1 MVRAQDDSGSRCC
14 CWFFFSLEPN
24 GWWGWRSMYS
34 ETQTKAN
41 KVSKM
46 AQLADFSAAQQQYL
60 FCYEYKNSFKRSR
73 VVSITIRFSAK
84 HLDVHCSSSPAISIF
99 NKQIQTISS
108 AALQLFSSSIRSI
121 CWFLQLPVS
130 ADFFFFSV
138 SSTITSIFHFS
149 LLIVCEQYSHWSLRI
164 SVECFHSDHRSVSLT
179 KLLVSH
185 FLVSS
190 FMSVRFLSSHVKL
203 LQAVKLTWW
212 LCCEGFQEQISLPV
226 MLKFREMCWFLMTRQ
241 YGRESVHN
249 RSSDRKT

>member
-1 MVRAQDDSGSRCC
+1 MFIVHPLQQSA
-14 CWFFFSLEPN
+14 FSTN
-24 GWWGWRSMYS
+24 R
-34 ETQTKAN
+34 
-41 KVSKM
+41 
-46 AQLADFSAAQQQYL
+46 
-60 FCYEYKNSFKRSR
+60 FKPY
-73 VVSITIRFSAK
+73 
-84 HLDVHCSSSPAISIF
+84 HH
-99 NKQIQTISS
+99 Q
-108 AALQLFSSSIRSI
+108 QLFSYFPVQSDQYI

-138 SSTITSIFHFS
+138 SSTISSIFS

-164 SVECFHSDHRSVSLT
+164 SVERFHSDHRSVSLT

>member
-1 MVRAQDDSGSRCC
+1 MSTRGSSRCASFKSNS
-14 CWFFFSLEPN
+14 WWELRRTQWQQMLLLKFFFSLEPT

-60 FCYEYKNSFKRSR
+60 FCYEYKNSFKWSR

-121 CWFLQLPVS
+121 
-130 ADFFFFSV
+130 
-138 SSTITSIFHFS
+138 H
-149 LLIVCEQYSHWSLRI
+149 LLISSAASFCR
-164 SVECFHSDHRSVSLT
+164 
-179 KLLVSH
+179 LL
-185 FLVSS
+185 
-190 FMSVRFLSSHVKL
+190 L
-203 LQAVKLTWW
+203 LF
-212 LCCEGFQEQISLPV
+212 GFFNYQLNIFTSNCL
-226 MLKFREMCWFLMTRQ
+226 WTI
-241 YGRESVHN
+241 
-249 RSSDRKT
+249 